1 MLRDDRRSERSGLRA
16 EGVHVTADLSS
27 VAWQRSTYCANS
39 SCVEVALL
47 DNQVAV
53 RDSKSAK
60 GPILL
65 FTREEWTAFLAGA
78 RRGEF
83 GPVPD

>member
-1 MLRDDRRSERSGLRA
+1 
-16 EGVHVTADLSS
+16 VTADFSS
-27 VAWQRSTYCANS
+27 VAWQRSTYCAHS

-47 DNQVAV
+47 DDQVV
-53 RDSKSAK
+53 IRDSKNAE
-60 GPILL
+60 GPMLF

-83 GPVPD
+83 GPAPTRSAPD

>member
-1 MLRDDRRSERSGLRA
+1 
-16 EGVHVTADLSS
+16 VTADLSS

-47 DNQVAV
+47 ENQVAV
-53 RDSKSAK
+53 RDSKIAK
-60 GPILL
+60 SPILL
-65 FTREEWTAFLAGA
+65 FTQEEWTAFLAGA